1 VIRPPLQAEL
11 LAAMLAALSWPGR
24 DAVRA
29 CLACG
34 PEPHAAQLATRSHHA
49 EQSMA
54 IISRF
59 QESRARWLLRGGGVL
74 VVAYLVVVLGL
85 MWWWSYEPAQFDVV
99 KLARQRASEHGQSVV
114 TGSIVT
120 STLMGSA
127 ETLLDK
133 RGGYFSNDVFPPGLF
148 MDNVPNWEF
157 GVLTACR
164 DLARELRNKFSR
176 SQSQSEE
183 DVDLKEADP
192 LFSSP
197 NDRWLLPSSE
207 GQYRKAIAHVGG
219 YFERIGKNDPNG
231 AQFYAR
237 ADNLADYLDL
247 VSTRLGSLSQRLSAS
262 VGQLRLEGDA
272 PVDPGAQKNASGQQ
286 IVKTPWTKIDDVF
299 YESRGYTWALL
310 EQLRAIEVD
319 FAPILQRKNA
329 VVSLKQV
336 IRELEESQKPVWS
349 PIILNGSP
357 FGFFANHSLVMA
369 NYVSRANAAIIDLKS
384 LLDRG

>member
-1 VIRPPLQAEL
+1 
-11 LAAMLAALSWPGR
+11 
-24 DAVRA
+24 
-29 CLACG
+29 
-34 PEPHAAQLATRSHHA
+34 
-49 EQSMA
+49 
-54 IISRF
+54 
-59 QESRARWLLRGGGVL
+59 
-74 VVAYLVVVLGL
+74 
-85 MWWWSYEPAQFDVV
+85 
-99 KLARQRASEHGQSVV
+99 
-114 TGSIVT
+114 
-120 STLMGSA
+120 
-127 ETLLDK
+127 
-133 RGGYFSNDVFPPGLF
+133 

-157 GVLTACR
+157 GVLTATR

-207 GQYRKAIAHVGG
+207 GQYRKAIAHIDG
-219 YFERIGKNDPNG
+219 YFVRIGKNDPNG

-237 ADNLADYLDL
+237 ADNLADYFDL

-272 PVDPGAQKNASGQQ
+272 PVDPGAPKNASGQQ
-286 IVKTPWTKIDDVF
+286 IVKTPWSKIDDVF

-310 EQLRAIEVD
+310 EQLKAVEVD

-329 VVSLKQV
+329 VVGLKQV
-336 IRELEESQKPVWS
+336 IRELEESQKTVWS
-349 PIILNGSP
+349 PLILNGSP

-369 NYVSRANAAIIDLKS
+369 NYVSRANAAMIDLKS

>member
-1 VIRPPLQAEL
+1 
-11 LAAMLAALSWPGR
+11 
-24 DAVRA
+24 
-29 CLACG
+29 
-34 PEPHAAQLATRSHHA
+34 
-49 EQSMA
+49 MA

-59 QESRARWLLRGGGVL
+59 QESRARWIVRGVALLLAVYVVV
-74 VVAYLVVVLGL
+74 VVAL
-85 MWWWSYEPAQFDVV
+85 MWWWSYEPEQFDVV
-99 KLARQRASEHGQSVV
+99 KLAQQRAQQHGQTPVTGSVV
-114 TGSIVT
+114 TA
-120 STLMGSA
+120 TLIGAA

-133 RGGYFSNDVFPPGLF
+133 RGGYFSNDLLPPGVL

-157 GVLTACR
+157 GVLTATR

-207 GQYRKAIAHVGG
+207 GQYRKSIGHVDG

-272 PVDPGAQKNASGQQ
+272 PVDPGAPKNAKGQQ
-286 IVKTPWTKIDDVF
+286 IVKTPWTRIDDVF

-310 EQLRAIEVD
+310 EQLKAIEVD

-329 VVSLKQV
+329 MVSLKQV

-349 PIILNGSP
+349 PTILNGSP

>member
-1 VIRPPLQAEL
+1 ME
-11 LAAMLAALSWPGR
+11 AASEPRRSRLWI
-24 DAVRA
+24 VRA
-29 CLACG
+29 
-34 PEPHAAQLATRSHHA
+34 
-49 EQSMA
+49 
-54 IISRF
+54 
-59 QESRARWLLRGGGVL
+59 
-74 VVAYLVVVLGL
+74 VVAVIVIYAVVILAL
-85 MWWWSYEPAQFDVV
+85 MWWWDYEPPHFDVV
-99 KLARQRASEHGQSVV
+99 KTAETRVAAKNQKLV
-114 TGSIVT
+114 TGSVT
-120 STLMGSA
+120 VSALITSA

-133 RGGYFSNDVFPPGLF
+133 RGGYLSNDKLPPGVF

-157 GVLTACR
+157 GVLTATR

-207 GQYRKAIAHVGG
+207 GQYRKAIAHIDG
-219 YFERIGKNDPNG
+219 YFVRIGKNDPNG

-237 ADNLADYLDL
+237 ADNLADYFDL

-272 PVDPGAQKNASGQQ
+272 PVDPDAPKNASGQQ
-286 IVKTPWTKIDDVF
+286 IVKTPWSKIDDVF

-310 EQLRAIEVD
+310 EQLKAVEVD

-329 VVSLKQV
+329 VVGLKQV
-336 IRELEESQKPVWS
+336 IRELEESQKTVWS
-349 PIILNGSP
+349 PLILNGSP

-369 NYVSRANAAIIDLKS
+369 NYVSRANAAMIDLKS

>member
-1 VIRPPLQAEL
+1 MPVI
-11 LAAMLAALSWPGR
+11 S
-24 DAVRA
+24 
-29 CLACG
+29 
-34 PEPHAAQLATRSHHA
+34 TTNRSG
-49 EQSMA
+49 S
-54 IISRF
+54 
-59 QESRARWLLRGGGVL
+59 RWLLRG
-74 VVAYLVVVLGL
+74 VVALVSVYLVVVLAL

-99 KLARQRASEHGQSVV
+99 KFAQERAASHQQQVVTGAVV
-114 TGSIVT
+114 TGSLI
-120 STLMGSA
+120 GSA

-133 RGGYFSNDVFPPGLF
+133 RGGYISNDKFPPGLF

-157 GVLTACR
+157 GVLTATR

-207 GQYRKAIAHVGG
+207 GQYRKAIGHVEA
-219 YFERIGKNDPNG
+219 YLVRIGKSDANG

-237 ADNLADYLDL
+237 ADSLADYLDI

-262 VGQLRLEGDA
+262 VGQLQLQGDA
-272 PVDPGAQKNASGQQ
+272 AVDPNVPAAPAQSRQVVQ
-286 IVKTPWTKIDDVF
+286 TPWDKIDDIF

-310 EQLRAIEVD
+310 EQLKAVEID
-319 FAPILQRKNA
+319 FAPILERKNA
-329 VVSLKQV
+329 MVSLKQV
-336 IRELEESQKPVWS
+336 IRELEESQKPVMS

-369 NYVSRANAAIIDLKS
+369 NYVSRANAAIIDLRN
-384 LLDRG
+384 LLNRG